1 MKHLYFALLVCTAA
15 GLWSGTATA
24 SATGNSSRQEET
36 DSLGVTP
43 KRNWGHLSGS
53 FETNTIYYRD
63 DTKTGAKAPEDN
75 YGSNNYLKLDYRL
88 RRFSAG
94 IQAEWYPQVL
104 QGDEN
109 KLDGF
114 GLPEKYLAWT
124 DRHWSITLGD
134 FYEQFGS
141 GLVLRAWEDRA
152 LGFNNSL
159 GGGRVTFDI
168 GEVLQGKALFGFPRY
183 YMEGFDSYSSTQVAA
198 GDLSLSLSNALGWK
212 EHSFALEGSL
222 VNRHESGH
230 PADYT
235 EEVLGFALPRNVLS
249 WSARAAYEHRG
260 WMLRFEYVGKG
271 KDLLTSP
278 LTQEFEFKRGS
289 AQLAEVGYSGNGLSL
304 TAMFRRLDNMQDLMY
319 RTENNALAGN
329 ILNYVPA
336 LAPQHT
342 YLLSTLEPYRPNVF
356 GEIGGQIDLFYLFRK
371 GSAIGGRRGLKVH
384 GNFSMYYTLDGATGK
399 PGNHFLYRDFTC
411 DLDKS
416 WNRRLRTVLFV
427 SLQKFA
433 NHAGDPE
440 KTLSQ
445 NVFVG
450 DITYKFTRKFSVRA
464 ELQYLY
470 TPDGPD
476 GDWVAGLLEL
486 NIAPKWS
493 IWGSDMY
500 NYGGT
505 EINYYSVGASFTH
518 SFVRVA
524 LSWGRN
530 REGYICSGGVCR
542 QMPAYTG
549 GNLQMTL
556 TF

>member
-15 GLWSGTATA
+15 GLWCGTATA

-36 DSLGVTP
+36 DSLGVAP

-88 RRFSAG
+88 GRFSAG

-104 QGDEN
+104 QGYEN

-124 DRHWSITLGD
+124 DRHWSVTLGD

-411 DLDKS
+411 DVDKS

-486 NIAPKWS
+486 NVAPKWS

>member
-1 MKHLYFALLVCTAA
+1 
-15 GLWSGTATA
+15 
-24 SATGNSSRQEET
+24 
-36 DSLGVTP
+36 
-43 KRNWGHLSGS
+43 
-53 FETNTIYYRD
+53 
-63 DTKTGAKAPEDN
+63 
-75 YGSNNYLKLDYRL
+75 
-88 RRFSAG
+88 
-94 IQAEWYPQVL
+94 
-104 QGDEN
+104 
-109 KLDGF
+109 
-114 GLPEKYLAWT
+114 
-124 DRHWSITLGD
+124 
-134 FYEQFGS
+134 
-141 GLVLRAWEDRA
+141 
-152 LGFNNSL
+152 
-159 GGGRVTFDI
+159 
-168 GEVLQGKALFGFPRY
+168 
-183 YMEGFDSYSSTQVAA
+183 
-198 GDLSLSLSNALGWK
+198 
-212 EHSFALEGSL
+212 
-222 VNRHESGH
+222 
-230 PADYT
+230 
-235 EEVLGFALPRNVLS
+235 
-249 WSARAAYEHRG
+249 
-260 WMLRFEYVGKG
+260 
-271 KDLLTSP
+271 
-278 LTQEFEFKRGS
+278 
-289 AQLAEVGYSGNGLSL
+289 
-304 TAMFRRLDNMQDLMY
+304 
-319 RTENNALAGN
+319 
-329 ILNYVPA
+329 
-336 LAPQHT
+336 
-342 YLLSTLEPYRPNVF
+342 
-356 GEIGGQIDLFYLFRK
+356 
-371 GSAIGGRRGLKVH
+371 
-384 GNFSMYYTLDGATGK
+384 MYYTLDGATGK

-486 NIAPKWS
+486 NVAPKWS

>member
-1 MKHLYFALLVCTAA
+1 
-15 GLWSGTATA
+15 
-24 SATGNSSRQEET
+24 
-36 DSLGVTP
+36 
-43 KRNWGHLSGS
+43 
-53 FETNTIYYRD
+53 
-63 DTKTGAKAPEDN
+63 
-75 YGSNNYLKLDYRL
+75 
-88 RRFSAG
+88 
-94 IQAEWYPQVL
+94 
-104 QGDEN
+104 
-109 KLDGF
+109 
-114 GLPEKYLAWT
+114 
-124 DRHWSITLGD
+124 
-134 FYEQFGS
+134 
-141 GLVLRAWEDRA
+141 
-152 LGFNNSL
+152 
-159 GGGRVTFDI
+159 
-168 GEVLQGKALFGFPRY
+168 
-183 YMEGFDSYSSTQVAA
+183 
-198 GDLSLSLSNALGWK
+198 
-212 EHSFALEGSL
+212 
-222 VNRHESGH
+222 
-230 PADYT
+230 
-235 EEVLGFALPRNVLS
+235 
-249 WSARAAYEHRG
+249 
-260 WMLRFEYVGKG
+260 
-271 KDLLTSP
+271 
-278 LTQEFEFKRGS
+278 
-289 AQLAEVGYSGNGLSL
+289 
-304 TAMFRRLDNMQDLMY
+304 MFRRLDNMQDLMY

>member
-36 DSLGVTP
+36 DSLGVAP

-63 DTKTGAKAPEDN
+63 DAKTGAKAPEDN

-88 RRFSAG
+88 GRFSAG

-104 QGDEN
+104 QGYEN

-212 EHSFALEGSL
+212 GHSFALEGSL

-356 GEIGGQIDLFYLFRK
+356 GEIGGQIDLFYLFKK
-371 GSAIGGRRGLKVH
+371 GSVIGGQRGLSVH
-384 GNFSMYYTLDGATGK
+384 GNCAMYYTLDGATGK

-486 NIAPKWS
+486 NVAPKWS

>member
-1 MKHLYFALLVCTAA
+1 MRKVRYALAA
-15 GLWSGTATA
+15 CIVLGSWGSTIAA
-24 SATGNSSRQEET
+24 AAEQP
-36 DSLGVTP
+36 DSLP
-43 KRNWGHLSGS
+43 RQKRNLGHLSGS

-63 DTKTGAKAPEDN
+63 DAKTGARAPRDN

-88 RRFSAG
+88 GRFSAG

-104 QGDEN
+104 QGYES

-114 GLPEKYLAWT
+114 GLPEKYIAWT

-159 GGGRVTFDI
+159 GGGRLTFDI
-168 GEVLQGKALFGFPRY
+168 GDVLYGKALFGFPRY

-198 GDLSLSLSNALGWK
+198 GDLSLSLSNALGMK
-212 EHSFALEGSL
+212 NHSLALEASL
-222 VNRHESGH
+222 VNRHENSH
-230 PADYT
+230 PADFT
-235 EEVLGFALPRNVLS
+235 QEVLGFELPRNVLS
-249 WSARAAYEHRG
+249 YSARAAWEHRG
-260 WMLRFEYVGKG
+260 WMLKFEYVGKG
-271 KDLLTSP
+271 KDLMTSP
-278 LTQEFEFKRGS
+278 LTQEFAFRRGS
-289 AQLAEVGYSGNGLSL
+289 AQLAEVGYSGKGLSL
-304 TAMFRRLDNMQDLMY
+304 TAMFRRLDNMQQLMY

-356 GEIGGQIDLFYLFRK
+356 GEIGGQVDLFYLFKR
-371 GSAIGGRRGLKVH
+371 GSAIGGKRGLKVH
-384 GNFSMYYTLDGATGK
+384 ANFSMYYTLDGATGK
-399 PGNHFLYRDFTC
+399 PGNQFLYRDFTF

-427 SLQKFA
+427 SLQKYA

-440 KTLSQ
+440 KTISQ

-450 DITYKFTRKFSVRA
+450 DVTYKFTRKFSMRA
-464 ELQYLY
+464 EVQYLY
-470 TPDGPD
+470 SPDSPE

-486 NIAPKWS
+486 NVAPKWS

-500 NYGGT
+500 NHGGT
-505 EINYYSVGASFTH
+505 EINYWSVGASFTH

-524 LSWGRN
+524 LGWGRN